1 MVSRG
6 FVPLGREDAAGG
18 DGQAS
23 HTALISRRSPETRA
37 GPGIKR
43 GSFSLHSMA
52 LKYLLTTPAQP
63 RAVLLQTLLNRAV
76 VAQLLSAKSLCVS
89 RTGLLLLRG
98 AHMALG

>member
-1 MVSRG
+1 MFSRG
-6 FVPLGREDAAGG
+6 FVPMGREDAAGG

-23 HTALISRRSPETRA
+23 LTKPGTADATCA
-37 GPGIKR
+37 GTGIKR
-43 GSFSLHSMA
+43 GSFSLHSVA
-52 LKYLLTTPAQP
+52 LKYLLTTPAQL

-89 RTGLLLLRG
+89 RAGLLLLRG